1 MFRLHVGS
9 ALIKDILRSIPGS
22 PSRRHPF
29 AHTVGVE
36 PEPNRKVIDKALITF
51 KSMFPDLKD
60 LKINQYWS
68 GRIDATPDA
77 LPVIGE
83 ADSPKGFYFCTGF
96 SGRGIGIGPIAG
108 KVTAELIA
116 DSESS
121 VDIHALRHSRFKD
134 GDMDMIKAVV

>member
-1 MFRLHVGS
+1 
-9 ALIKDILRSIPGS
+9 
-22 PSRRHPF
+22 
-29 AHTVGVE
+29 
-36 PEPNRKVIDKALITF
+36 
-51 KSMFPDLKD
+51 MFPDLQD
-60 LKINQYWS
+60 LKIEHYWS

-108 KVTAELIA
+108 KVTAEIIA
-116 DSESS
+116 DGGSS
-121 VDIHALRHSRFKD
+121 VDIHALRHSRFKE